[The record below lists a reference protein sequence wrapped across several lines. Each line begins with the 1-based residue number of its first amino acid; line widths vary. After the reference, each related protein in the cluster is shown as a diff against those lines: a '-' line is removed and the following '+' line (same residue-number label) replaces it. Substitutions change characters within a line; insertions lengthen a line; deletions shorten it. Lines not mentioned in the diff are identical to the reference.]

1 MFIHESAVVSKKAK
15 IGKDVHIGPFCI
27 IEDNVEIGDG
37 TRLDGHVVISGN
49 TKIGKNNKISPFASI
64 GKTPQDLKYDGED
77 TKVIIGDGNVIREY
91 VTINCGTVQGR
102 GETKIGNNNM
112 FMALSHV
119 AHDCVVGS
127 NIVMANAVALAGY
140 VVLEDNVVLGGYTGV
155 TQFNTVGKHAFI
167 GAYSLIKS
175 DFPPF
180 MTGKGLEAIKVKSV
194 NAVGLS
200 RRGFK
205 KETVEAL
212 REAYKIIYLRN
223 NNTLEKVVNDLS
235 TMAKKDKEVEYLLN
249 FIKNSKNIKIN

>member
-1 MFIHESAVVSKKAK
+1 MFVHESAIVSKKAK
-15 IGKDVHIGPFCI
+15 IGKDVYIGPFCI
-27 IEDNVEIGDG
+27 VEDNVEIGDG
-37 TRLDGHVVISGN
+37 TKLDGHVVISGN

-64 GKTPQDLKYDGED
+64 GKAPQDLKYDGED
-77 TKVIIGDGNVIREY
+77 TKVIIGNDNIIREY
-91 VTINCGTVQGR
+91 VTINSGTIQGR

-119 AHDCVVGS
+119 AHDCIVGS

-140 VVLEDNVVLGGYTGV
+140 VILEDNVVLGGYTGV

-180 MTGKGLEAIKVKSV
+180 MTGKGLECIKVKSV

-212 REAYKIIYLRN
+212 KEAYKIIYLRN
-223 NNTLEKVVNDLS
+223 NNTREKVTNDLS
-235 TMAKKDKEVEYLLN
+235 LMAKNDKQIEYLLN